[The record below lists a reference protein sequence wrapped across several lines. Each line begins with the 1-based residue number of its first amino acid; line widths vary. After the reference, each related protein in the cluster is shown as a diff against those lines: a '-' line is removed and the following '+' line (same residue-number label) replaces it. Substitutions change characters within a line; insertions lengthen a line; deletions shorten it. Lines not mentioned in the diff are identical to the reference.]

1 MKMIKDIRFWVCVI
15 GIVILGFLSGLLSGN
30 PGEYYYSL
38 QLPPFAPPSW
48 IFGPMWTLLY
58 ILMGIS
64 LYLLLNH
71 NNKKQRNNLVGL
83 FVIQFI
89 FNFIWTAL
97 FFNLRNIFVAAI
109 DITLLVI
116 FLSVLMYQLWLP
128 PSHVA
133 HDSLLF
139 MGTIRNSTELFD
151 LFFKLS
157 AKN

>member
-89 FNFIWTAL
+89 FNFNSIVSVDVS
-97 FFNLRNIFVAAI
+97 FNWNCCFNGCRGA
-109 DITLLVI
+109 
-116 FLSVLMYQLWLP
+116 
-128 PSHVA
+128 
-133 HDSLLF
+133 
-139 MGTIRNSTELFD
+139 
-151 LFFKLS
+151 FK
-157 AKN
+157 

>member
-89 FNFIWTAL
+89 FNFIWSAL
-97 FFNLRNIFVAAI
+97 FFNLLFV
-109 DITLLVI
+109 
-116 FLSVLMYQLWLP
+116 
-128 PSHVA
+128 
-133 HDSLLF
+133 
-139 MGTIRNSTELFD
+139 
-151 LFFKLS
+151 KLS
-157 AKN
+157 ETKLSIYVTQKNF